1 MGYHSEVAI
10 RCQDKAFEMFKEA
23 WSKFKFIPDKIY
35 HHKDDHLIYW
45 DYVKWYEDYPDVSAI
60 ENIMSELNKLSN
72 DEAIE
77 KKMGYRFM
85 RLGEDDTDIE
95 TKDNTY
101 DIGLWMIRKIDLSD
115 FESK

>member
-1 MGYHSEVAI
+1 MGYRSEVAI
-10 RCQDKAFEMFKEA
+10 RCQDNAYKMFEKAWGEFT
-23 WSKFKFIPDKIY
+23 PDKIF
-35 HHKDDHLIYW
+35 HQEDDHLIYW
-45 DYVKWYEDYPDVSAI
+45 DWVKWYEDYPDVSAI

-95 TKDNTY
+95 TKENTY
-101 DIGLWMIRKIDLSD
+101 DVGLWMIRKIDLSD